1 MYIYSP
7 GQRPNGVLD
16 PEQLILSATSYQ
28 YTVIFFS
35 IRSILSGAKNGQH
48 RNYLV
53 SINVVRSPRQAPKG
67 IPRTPQGGRTSDWGG
82 QGDSRDES
90 NPSKGASGAPRTSPC
105 TAKPP
110 PGIPKEISQGS
121 S

>member
-35 IRSILSGAKNGQH
+35 IRSILLGAKNGQQS
-48 RNYLV
+48 NYPV
-53 SINVVRSPRQAPKG
+53 RVNDGRSPRRAPKG
-67 IPRTPQGGRTSDWGG
+67 TPRTPQGR
-82 QGDSRDES
+82 
-90 NPSKGASGAPRTSPC
+90 PRSP
-105 TAKPP
+105 
-110 PGIPKEISQGS
+110 
-121 S
+121 